1 MFRFLLILVVGIAIG
16 YFIGFGDGQTN
27 DKNVVVRTIDRVGGT
42 ARDRVGND
50 IDSKYDKVGR

>member
-1 MFRFLLILVVGIAIG
+1 MFRVLLILAVGIAIG

-27 DKNVVVRTIDRVGGT
+27 EKNVVVRTIERAGGT

-50 IDSKYDKVGR
+50 IDAKYDKVGR